1 MKIAII
7 GTAGRDKSM
16 PMTLALW
23 QWMINDLAGRIN
35 HTDHLISGGAAWAD
49 HLAVSAFLNGFCK
62 ELTLHMPAPFDG
74 RFIGPSNSAASAA
87 NYYHD
92 RFSQAIGID
101 TLEEIS
107 LAAAGD
113 NCHGTFESERAGYS
127 GMFARNNKVASGC
140 DRMLAY
146 TFGTGDTPA
155 DGGTRDTW
163 DKCRGER
170 VHIPLPRNL

>member
-1 MKIAII
+1 MRIAII
-7 GTAGRDKSM
+7 GTAGRDKTM
-16 PMTLALW
+16 PMTLKLW
-23 QWMINDLAGRIN
+23 QWMVSDARRR
-35 HTDHLISGGAAWAD
+35 TSADDHLISGGAAWAD
-49 HLAVSAFLNGFCK
+49 HLAVVMFLQRHVKG
-62 ELTLHMPAPFDG
+62 LTLHMPAPFDG
-74 RFIGPSNSAASAA
+74 RFIGPSSSAASAA

-92 RFSQAIGID
+92 RFSQLVGVD
-101 TLEEIS
+101 TLDQIAV
-107 LAAAGD
+107 AASME
-113 NCHGTFESERAGYS
+113 NCDGTFESERAGYS

-140 DRMLAY
+140 DKMLAY